1 MTGVQTCALPTSLS
15 AIAKKA
21 LVRKTGARGLR
32 SILEDILLET
42 MFELPSQSN
51 INEVVIN
58 KDVVEGK
65 IKPLLTYSKKNTQ
78 TSNAS
83 VNNKESKIG

>member
-1 MTGVQTCALPTSLS
+1 
-15 AIAKKA
+15 
-21 LVRKTGARGLR
+21 
-32 SILEDILLET
+32 
-42 MFELPSQSN
+42 
-51 INEVVIN
+51 VIN

-78 TSNAS
+78 TSNPS

>member
-1 MTGVQTCALPTSLS
+1 
-15 AIAKKA
+15 
-21 LVRKTGARGLR
+21 
-32 SILEDILLET
+32 

-51 INEVVIN
+51 ISEVVIN

-65 IKPLLTYSKKNTQ
+65 IKPLLTYSKKNNQ
-78 TSNAS
+78 TSSSS

>member
-1 MTGVQTCALPTSLS
+1 M
-15 AIAKKA
+15 
-21 LVRKTGARGLR
+21 VRKTGARGLR

-51 INEVVIN
+51 ISEVVIN
-58 KDVVEGK
+58 KDVVEVK
-65 IKPLLTYSKKNTQ
+65 IKPLLTYSKKNNQ